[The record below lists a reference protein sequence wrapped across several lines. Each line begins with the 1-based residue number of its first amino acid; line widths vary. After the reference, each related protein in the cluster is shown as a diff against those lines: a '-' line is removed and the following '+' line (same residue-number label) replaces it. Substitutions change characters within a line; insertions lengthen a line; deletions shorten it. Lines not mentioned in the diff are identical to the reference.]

1 VVSPEEDPVAGGA
14 TSPGED
20 SGRPGTTPETP
31 HVVLVRPSSPDID
44 ARGKKMALTLARAG
58 YRVTMLSLS
67 PDGEPHGYAL
77 GSVEVR
83 LVPVPHLLLSAMQNR
98 VRRRRRWQPRVVG
111 FATKTEYE
119 AKLATTRLRIDD
131 AAAARTPAARIAKP
145 LLQAYVPVLALRH
158 RAQTKVDGAWR
169 KGWRVWTRTRQRTR
183 FLVDELSAYPEL
195 GDWEMAFR
203 PVLEDLQP
211 DVIHAHDPKVL
222 GTAWKA
228 ATALRTGGLDTK
240 LVYDA
245 REDFA
250 GLPPKQQGVAR
261 RFQALLNHE
270 KRYASRA
277 DAVMTVS
284 DPIADRLE
292 VRLGLR
298 QRPTVV
304 LNVPVARPLAR
315 EPLHDVRTDAKVDQE
330 VPLLVYS
337 GGVHRSRG
345 VGLLVEALPMLP
357 GVHLAVVTV
366 PHPHPMTPDLLERAR
381 ELGVEDRVCILPP
394 VSQGEL
400 LDYLSTATVG
410 VHPLEGGFPNHDAA
424 LPNKLF
430 EYLHAGLPLVVS
442 DAKQMAAFVRR
453 HGLGEVFRT
462 GDAVDLARAVTE
474 VLERRAGDLPPER
487 RAALVEEFSW
497 QRQEPVVRKVYQ
509 SVLGPRV
516 PSAPE
521 HLGPFPPLDLA

>member
-1 VVSPEEDPVAGGA
+1 VVSPAEDPVEPGRSQAGDRA
-14 TSPGED
+14 
-20 SGRPGTTPETP
+20 GTERAVP

-58 YRVTMLSLS
+58 YRVTMLALS
-67 PDGEPHGYAL
+67 PDDEAHDWTL
-77 GSVEVR
+77 GPVDVR
-83 LVPVPHLLLSAMQNR
+83 LVPVPHVLLAAMQAKA
-98 VRRRRRWQPRVVG
+98 RRRRQWRPRVLG
-111 FATKTEYE
+111 YATKAEYE
-119 AKLATTRLRIDD
+119 AKLARTRLRIE
-131 AAAARTPAARIAKP
+131 AAAATPTPSARVAKP
-145 LLQAYVPVLALRH
+145 LLEASLRVITLRH
-158 RAQTKVDGAWR
+158 RVQSKLDAAWR
-169 KGWRVWTRTRQRTR
+169 RGWRVWTRTRQGTR
-183 FLVDELSAYPEL
+183 ILVDELSAYPEL
-195 GDWEMAFR
+195 GDWQLAFR
-203 PVLEDLQP
+203 PVLEDLEP
-211 DVIHAHDPKVL
+211 DVVHAHDPKVL
-222 GTAWKA
+222 GTAWSA
-228 ATALRTGGLDTK
+228 VTRLRARGRETR

-250 GLPPKQQGVAR
+250 GLPPKQQGMAR

-270 KRYASRA
+270 RRYAPRA

-298 QRPTVV
+298 ERPTVV

-315 EPLHDVRTDAKVDQE
+315 DPLHDVRSDAKVDSG

-366 PHPHPMTPDLLERAR
+366 PYPHPMTPDLLQRAR
-381 ELGVEDRVCILPP
+381 ELGVEDRLCVLPP

-400 LDYLSTATVG
+400 LDFLSTATVG

-430 EYLHAGLPLVVS
+430 EYVHAGLPLVVS
-442 DAKQMAAFVRR
+442 DAKEMAAFVRR
-453 HGLGEVFRT
+453 HGLGEVFHT
-462 GDAVDLARAVTE
+462 GDAADLARAVTA
-474 VLERRAGDLPPER
+474 VLEGRTGALPPER
-487 RAALVEEFSW
+487 RAALVDEFSW
-497 QRQEPVVRKVYQ
+497 QRQEPLVRNVYRR
-509 SVLGPRV
+509 VLGSRV
-516 PSAPE
+516 PPAPE
-521 HLGPFPPLDLA
+521 DLGPFPPLDLA